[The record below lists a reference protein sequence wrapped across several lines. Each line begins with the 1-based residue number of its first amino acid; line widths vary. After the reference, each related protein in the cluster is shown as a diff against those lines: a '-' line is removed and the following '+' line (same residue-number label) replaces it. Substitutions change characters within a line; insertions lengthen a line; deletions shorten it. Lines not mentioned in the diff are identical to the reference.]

1 MFLSKF
7 NRRQQLT
14 VIVFAVANFC
24 SAICVSL
31 QAPFY
36 PNEAEKKGATPS
48 QYGFVFGVFELTVFI
63 VSPFVGKNLGK
74 LGAKR

>member
-1 MFLSKF
+1 MFASGF
-7 NRRQQLT
+7 ERRQQLT
-14 VIVFAVANFC
+14 LLVFSVANFC

-36 PNEAEKKGATPS
+36 PHEAEMKGATPS
-48 QYGFVFGVFELTVFI
+48 QYGFVYGIFELTVFI
-63 VSPFVGKNLGK
+63 VSPIIGKNLSR